1 MEKVAKVAIAIGK
14 KVVLCVEGEI
24 EKDIEKIFVFRIA
37 HVQVFRSI
45 LTAGGYI
52 EVEERYEYDS
62 GFIEQKVQEH
72 FQAQRPHQ
80 RIIIPPQKI
89 GEYTNQLRVVVDKEG
104 YHLET
109 FHNDQWKPV
118 ASFLLEY
125 VLEDESTRKTLRGY
139 KKKGAR
145 FIYLQDTRPSQD
157 PF

>member
-1 MEKVAKVAIAIGK
+1 MEKVEIAIGK
-14 KVVLCVEGEI
+14 RITLCVEGEI
-24 EKDIEKIFVFRIA
+24 EKDIEKIFVFRIN
-37 HVQVFRSI
+37 HIQVFRSI
-45 LTAGGYI
+45 LTASGYV

-62 GFIEQKVQEH
+62 SFIEKKVQKY

-80 RIIIPPQKI
+80 RVIVPPQKI

-125 VLEDESTRKTLRGY
+125 VLEDELTRKTLRGY

-145 FIYLQDTRPSQD
+145 FIYTQDTHPSQD
-157 PF
+157 SF